1 LRGGRRQWS
10 LLSDWALELFQSES
24 RRIYILSL
32 DHATNDEKML
42 MDRINLQATAFDS
55 LKRVTL
61 DDLKKF
67 EFKP

>member
-24 RRIYILSL
+24 SLIYVIIDDRRLIG
-32 DHATNDEKML
+32 
-42 MDRINLQATAFDS
+42 RINLQATAFDS
-55 LKRVTL
+55 LKRVSI

>member
-1 LRGGRRQWS
+1 MS
-10 LLSDWALELFQSES
+10 LGSKRTIEP
-24 RRIYILSL
+24 RTRIW
-32 DHATNDEKML
+32 L

-55 LKRVTL
+55 LKRVTI